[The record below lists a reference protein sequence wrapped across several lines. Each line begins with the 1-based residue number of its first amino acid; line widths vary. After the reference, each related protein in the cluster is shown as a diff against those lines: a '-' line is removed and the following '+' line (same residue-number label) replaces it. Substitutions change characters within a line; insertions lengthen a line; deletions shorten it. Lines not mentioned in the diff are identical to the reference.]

1 MNGRHPSE
9 LREFLSQKLGISKEE
24 LPEAGE
30 WAGSGNTIGSIALRI
45 GLLTLDQI
53 ESIVDLQLA
62 NDERFGDTSEKL
74 GYLSG
79 DQVERL
85 MRMQDL
91 HRCID
96 IGGPLVMSGQVDLER
111 LLSLLADF
119 FRP

>member
-1 MNGRHPSE
+1 MGWS
-9 LREFLSQKLGISKEE
+9 S
-24 LPEAGE
+24 
-30 WAGSGNTIGSIALRI
+30 
-45 GLLTLDQI
+45 
-53 ESIVDLQLA
+53 
-62 NDERFGDTSEKL
+62 
-74 GYLSG
+74 